1 MADEAHNNGVK
12 DNLSQRSTWLRLV
25 YMLVLAVAW
34 GVTEVIF
41 IAVVVLQFLAKLFT
55 GSPLKHLTA
64 FGGSLA
70 DYMAQI
76 VRFET
81 FVTED
86 LAFPFAVWPSP
97 ANVEPAM
104 ASPPPQ
110 SQEKRAEA
118 DQPNGAKSQTGPG
131 NEVQPKKKPRTR
143 RTRKTETP

>member
-1 MADEAHNNGVK
+1 MASPRLYA
-12 DNLSQRSTWLRLV
+12 RSCRHLGGDGSDLYRGRC
-25 YMLVLAVAW
+25 LAVS
-34 GVTEVIF
+34 
-41 IAVVVLQFLAKLFT
+41 

-64 FGGSLA
+64 LGGSLA

-97 ANVEPAM
+97 ANVEPAT

-110 SQEKRAEA
+110 PQEKRAEA
-118 DQPNGAKSQTGPG
+118 DQPDEAKSQTGPG
-131 NEVQPKKKPRTR
+131 NEVQPKKKPHTR